1 MKVKVQLII
10 ESDNGDTSI
19 VNQVGE
25 WQRDEPL
32 QPSNLGLTLAESKQ
46 LLLNIQQTLVE
57 EQIQEYQQKRSLCEE
72 CGQKLLHKGAH
83 SLTYRT
89 LFGTLKLNSQ
99 RLFHCPCQKKEQK
112 SFSPLAALLP
122 ERTAPERLYLESK
135 FASLMSYGLTVKLI
149 EEILP
154 LEGKL
159 NPATVR
165 NHLHSVAQKVEDE
178 LGEEQTMFATGCENE
193 WSKLPRPDLPITVGI
208 DGGYVHSCSP
218 ENKAKEWFEVIVG
231 KSITDAGD
239 VKCFGGVTSY
249 DQKPKRRLFE
259 VLKSQGMQM
268 NQQVTFLSD
277 GGDTVRELQLYLNP
291 QAEHL
296 LDWFHITMR
305 ITVMQQMAKD
315 PDIKPKLREKLLK
328 RIESIKWYLWHG
340 NVFEAQQEIEALEDL
355 SYGDYEEIDE
365 LDEDID
371 LDLELEISP
380 LKLLKKVEEF
390 QSYIEKNANL
400 IPNYGERYR
409 CGERIASSFVES
421 TVNQVVSKRFV
432 KKQQM
437 RWSKKGAHLLLQVRN
452 LVINQELRQR
462 IDAWYGSLTPEP
474 ISS

>member
-1 MKVKVQLII
+1 MKVTVQLVI
-10 ESDNGDTSI
+10 ESENGSTKKVSS
-19 VNQVGE
+19 VGE
-25 WQRDEPL
+25 WQRNEPL
-32 QPSNLGLTLAESKQ
+32 QPSNLGLALAESKE
-46 LLLNIQQTLVE
+46 LLKNIQQTLVE
-57 EQIQEYQQKRSLCEE
+57 EQINQYQQVQSRCSDCDHQLKR
-72 CGQKLLHKGAH
+72 KGTH

-89 LFGTLKLNSQ
+89 LFGTLKLNSP
-99 RLFHCPCQKKEQK
+99 RLFHCDCQEREQK
-112 SFSPLAALLP
+112 SFSPLATLLSK
-122 ERTAPERLYLESK
+122 RTSPERLYLESK
-135 FASLMSYGLTVKLI
+135 FASLMSYGLTVKLL

-159 NPATVR
+159 NAASVR
-165 NHLHSVAQKVEDE
+165 NNLHEVAQKVEAE
-178 LGEEQTMFATGCENE
+178 LGEEGYIFADGCEME

-208 DGGYVHSCSP
+208 DGGYIHSCSP
-218 ENKAKEWFEVIVG
+218 EKKAKEWFEVIVG
-231 KSITDAGD
+231 KSITDSGD
-239 VKCFGGVTSY
+239 TKCFGGVTSY

-305 ITVMQQMAKD
+305 ITVMKQMAKD
-315 PDIKPKLREKLLK
+315 PEIKPRWRKKLLK
-328 RIESIKWYLWHG
+328 RLESIKWYIWHG
-340 NVFEAQQEIEALEDL
+340 NVFEALQEIESLEDL
-355 SYGDYEEIDE
+355 CYGDYED
-365 LDEDID
+365 LDEDAEFD
-371 LDLELEISP
+371 LDPEISP
-380 LKLLKKVEEF
+380 LKLLEKVEEF

-462 IDAWYGSLTPEP
+462 INSWYEKSMPPVPATSG
-474 ISS
+474 

>member
-1 MKVKVQLII
+1 MKIKVQLII
-10 ESDNGDTSI
+10 ESDNGNTEI
-19 VNQVGE
+19 VNQVEE

-32 QPSNLGLTLAESKQ
+32 QASNLGLTLAESKQ
-46 LLLNIQQTLVE
+46 LLKNIQQTVVE
-57 EQIQEYQQKRSLCEE
+57 EQINQYQQLKSRCSDCDR
-72 CGQKLLHKGAH
+72 LLLRKGSH

-89 LFGTLKLNSQ
+89 LFGTLKLNSS
-99 RLFHCPCQKKEQK
+99 RLFNCDCQKTEQK
-112 SFSPLAALLP
+112 SFSPLAKLLLK
-122 ERTAPERLYLESK
+122 RTSPERLYLESK
-135 FASLMSYGLTVKLI
+135 FASLMSYGLTVKLL

-154 LEGKL
+154 LEGNL
-159 NPATVR
+159 NAASVR
-165 NHLHSVAQKVEDE
+165 NNLHAIAQKVESE
-178 LGEEQTMFATGCENE
+178 LGEEEFMFANGCEME

-208 DGGYVHSCSP
+208 DGGYIHSCSP
-218 ENKAKEWFEVIVG
+218 GKNPKEWFEVIVG
-231 KSITDAGD
+231 KSITDAGEK
-239 VKCFGGVTSY
+239 KCFGGVTSY

-277 GGDTVRELQLYLNP
+277 GGDNVRELQLYLNP

-305 ITVMQQMAKD
+305 ITVMKQMAKD
-315 PDIKPKLREKLLK
+315 PEIKPKWREKILK

-340 NVFEAQQEIEALEDL
+340 NVFEALQEIESLEEL
-355 SYGDYEEIDE
+355 CYGDYEEIDE
-365 LDEDID
+365 DMDFD
-371 LDLELEISP
+371 LDLEISP

-390 QSYIEKNANL
+390 QSYIEKNANS

-462 IDAWYGSLTPEP
+462 IDSWYGNLTPTPEA
-474 ISS
+474 S

>member
-1 MKVKVQLII
+1 MKIKVQLVI
-10 ESDNGDTSI
+10 ESENGNTSQ
-19 VNQVGE
+19 VFSVGE
-25 WQRDEPL
+25 WQRDNPL
-32 QPSNLGLTLAESKQ
+32 QPSNLGLSLAESKQ
-46 LLLNIQQTLVE
+46 LLKNIQQTLVE
-57 EQIQEYQQKRSLCEE
+57 EQINQYQQVQSRCANCDRQLRR
-72 CGQKLLHKGAH
+72 KGTH

-89 LFGTLKLNSQ
+89 LFGTLKLNSP
-99 RLFHCPCQKKEQK
+99 RLFHCDCQKQEQK
-112 SFSPLAALLP
+112 SFSPLATLLGDRTSP
-122 ERTAPERLYLESK
+122 ERVYLESK
-135 FASLMSYGLTVKLI
+135 FASLMSYGLTVKLL

-159 NPATVR
+159 NAASVR
-165 NHLHSVAQKVEDE
+165 NNLHKVAQKVEGE
-178 LGEEQTMFATGCENE
+178 LGEEEYMFANGCEME

-208 DGGYVHSCSP
+208 DGGYIHSCSP
-218 ENKAKEWFEVIVG
+218 ENKTKEWFEVIVG

-239 VKCFGGVTSY
+239 TKCFGGVTSY

-259 VLKSQGMQM
+259 VLKSQGMQPH
-268 NQQVTFLSD
+268 QQVTFLSD

-305 ITVMQQMAKD
+305 ITVMKQMAKD

-328 RIESIKWYLWHG
+328 RLESIKWYIWHG
-340 NVFEAQQEIEALEDL
+340 NVFEALQEIESLEDL
-355 SYGDYEEIDE
+355 CYGDYEEF
-365 LDEDID
+365 DEDID
-371 LDLELEISP
+371 IEISP
-380 LKLLKKVEEF
+380 LKLLNKVEEF
-390 QSYIEKNANL
+390 QSYIEKNANF

-452 LVINQELRQR
+452 LVLNQELRQR
-462 IDAWYGSLTPEP
+462 IDSWYGQSMSQEAA
-474 ISS
+474 SV

>member
-1 MKVKVQLII
+1 MKFKVQLII
-10 ESDNGDTSI
+10 ESDNCDTSI
-19 VNQVGE
+19 VNQVGD

-135 FASLMSYGLTVKLI
+135 FASLMSYGLTVKLL

-154 LEGKL
+154 LEGQL
-159 NPATVR
+159 NPASVR
-165 NHLHSVAQKVEDE
+165 NHLHSVAQKVEAE

-305 ITVMQQMAKD
+305 LTVMNQMAKD
-315 PDIKPKLREKLLK
+315 PDIKPNKSEKLLK
-328 RIESIKWYLWHG
+328 KIESIKWYLWHG
-340 NVFEAQQEIEALEDL
+340 NVFEAQQEIELLEDL

-365 LDEDID
+365 DFEQ
-371 LDLELEISP
+371 EISP
-380 LKLLKKVEEF
+380 LKLLKKGEEF

-462 IDAWYGSLTPEP
+462 IDGWYGESKPKTT
-474 ISS
+474 SGS

>member
-1 MKVKVQLII
+1 MKIKVQLII
-10 ESDNGDTSI
+10 ESDNGSTEI
-19 VNQVGE
+19 VNQIEE

-46 LLLNIQQTLVE
+46 LLGNIQKTLVE
-57 EQIQEYQQKRSLCEE
+57 EQINQYQQRQSRCSDCDK
-72 CGQKLLHKGAH
+72 KLRRKGTH

-89 LFGTLKLNSQ
+89 LFGTLKPDSP
-99 RLFHCPCQKKEQK
+99 RLFHCDCQKREQK
-112 SFSPLAALLP
+112 SFSPLATLLNK
-122 ERTAPERLYLESK
+122 RTAPERLYLESK
-135 FASLMSYGLTVKLI
+135 FASLMSYGLTVKLL

-159 NPATVR
+159 NATSVR
-165 NHLHSVAQKVEDE
+165 NNLHAVAQKAEE
-178 LGEEQTMFATGCENE
+178 QLGEEKFMFANGCEME

-208 DGGYVHSCSP
+208 DGGYIHSCSP
-218 ENKAKEWFEVIVG
+218 EKKAKEWFEVIVG

-277 GGDTVRELQLYLNP
+277 GGDNVRELQLYLNP

-305 ITVMQQMAKD
+305 LTVMNQMAKD
-315 PDIKPKLREKLLK
+315 PDIKPKFSEKLLK
-328 RIESIKWYLWHG
+328 KIESIKWYLWHG
-340 NVFEAQQEIEALEDL
+340 NVFEAQQEIELLEDL

-365 LDEDID
+365 
-371 LDLELEISP
+371 DLEQEISP

-462 IDAWYGSLTPEP
+462 IDGWYGESKPKTT
-474 ISS
+474 SGS